1 MEPQGALESPQGS
14 TKDPAKASME
24 ILSVTWNTPT
34 QSLCNVTQ
42 RPFPS
47 LLGTIPQNLRLPPW
61 PPSPPMVRPA
71 PQGEGLTRQKRE
83 KKFVCQKFVCLF
95 WSQNQHKP
103 TCTQTFFLPG
113 AIFVRR
119 HGREEKFVWHHSPK
133 KCLCA
138 HRGRGRAKACQ
149 IKRLGP
155 KNKFGTRPPGAR
167 FPRTQGVPQGTPGES
182 QRTHAGH
189 SMDSPPDKNVHPWRG
204 QQNKTRPPN
213 AVLA

>member
-71 PQGEGLTRQKRE
+71 PQGEGLTRHKRE

-103 TCTQTFFLPG
+103 TCTQTFFSAWGNFCSAPWTRGKVCVASLPQKM
-113 AIFVRR
+113 FVCPPRERKGQGLPDQTARPQKQIR
-119 HGREEKFVWHHSPK
+119 HQAPWGSFPK
-133 KCLCA
+133 D
-138 HRGRGRAKACQ
+138 
-149 IKRLGP
+149 
-155 KNKFGTRPPGAR
+155 AR
-167 FPRTQGVPQGTPGES
+167 
-182 QRTHAGH
+182 
-189 SMDSPPDKNVHPWRG
+189 SPPRHPWGIPTDPCRALHG
-204 QQNKTRPPN
+204 
-213 AVLA
+213 LATG